1 MLSCRRKQTKS
12 RENDEHARENRS
24 LFETLL
30 LDLVFLFPSLFL
42 TVTMH
47 GCFLDVFAAFS
58 WGGGGGGTADVDK
71 ENRPWQGL
79 HSLSWPLE
87 KSVGAILG
95 RFSLLNSSVVAPCSM
110 SVLPKQ
116 A

>member
-12 RENDEHARENRS
+12 RETMSMRVKPLSFRNPPTGS
-24 LFETLL
+24 S
-30 LDLVFLFPSLFL
+30 VLFPSLFL

-47 GCFLDVFAAFS
+47 GCFLDVSAAFS
-58 WGGGGGGTADVDK
+58 WGGGGGPVGERRMWIRRTVL
-71 ENRPWQGL
+71 PQGL

-95 RFSLLNSSVVAPCSM
+95 RFTVAC
-110 SVLPKQ
+110 
-116 A
+116 